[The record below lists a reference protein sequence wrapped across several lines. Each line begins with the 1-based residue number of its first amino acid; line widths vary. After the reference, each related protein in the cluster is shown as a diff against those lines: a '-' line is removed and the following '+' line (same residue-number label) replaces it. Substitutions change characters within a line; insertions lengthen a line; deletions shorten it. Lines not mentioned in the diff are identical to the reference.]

1 MVLGPGLLALLSH
14 PSHTPHPNLTYVP
27 QDKYTKYTNILS
39 ATYFT
44 LNHLNL
50 TYVPQDKYTNTLS
63 ATNLT
68 LPHPT

>member
-27 QDKYTKYTNILS
+27 QDKYTNTLS

-44 LNHLNL
+44 LAHPNL
-50 TYVPQDKYTNTLS
+50 TYVPQEKYTNTLS

-68 LPHPT
+68 LPHPI